1 MSLNNIEH
9 CEEIESHVKSHLIP
23 VEAGL
28 THAYENSTKQG
39 LPSIAVSPVLGRFT
53 SLLTAATGAR
63 NVLEIGTLGGYS
75 TIWFAKGVQGKGKI
89 TSIEIDAHRRDVAV
103 DNLRVAGVKVPEEVD
118 VTLGVALDVLPMLEM
133 ETQEGKRERFD
144 FVFIDADRNNQWN
157 YFDWGVK
164 LSGGKGSV
172 IYVDNAVKG
181 MLESG
186 IVGSQKRNG
195 EAIDLVREVGKDGRV
210 DSVVMQT
217 VGAKG
222 YDGFLLAVVK

>member
-9 CEEIESHVKSHLIP
+9 SGEIESHVQSHLIP

-28 THAYENSTKQG
+28 THAYENSAEQG
-39 LPSIAVSPVLGRFT
+39 LPLIAVSPVLGQFT
-53 SLLTAATGAR
+53 SLLTTATGTR

-75 TIWFAKGVQGKGKI
+75 TIWFAKAVKGKGKV
-89 TSIEIDAHRRDVAV
+89 TSIEIDEHRRDVAIV
-103 DNLRVAGVKVPEEVD
+103 NLRFAGVNVPEEVD
-118 VTLGVALDVLPMLEM
+118 VILGAGLDILPKLGM
-133 ETQEGKRERFD
+133 EIQEGKRERFD
-144 FVFIDADRNNQWN
+144 FIFIDADRGNQLN

-164 LSGGKGSV
+164 LSSGKGSV
-172 IYVDNAVKG
+172 VYVDNAVKG

-186 IVGSQKRNG
+186 IIGSQKRDG
-195 EAIDLVREVGKDGRV
+195 EAIDLVAEVGKDERV
-210 DSVVMQT
+210 ESVVIQT